1 MAHRAVDIAS
11 DKQALDILLLDIKGI
26 CSFADYFVICSGE
39 SDRQLKAILESI
51 EETLR
56 KEARLKLRHEGDVD
70 TGWVLLDGGDV
81 VIHIFSPEQRHFYQ
95 LEELWGKA
103 TPVLRIQ

>member
-1 MAHRAVDIAS
+1 M
-11 DKQALDILLLDIKGI
+11 LDMRGLS
-26 CSFADYFVICSGE
+26 SFTDYFVICSGE
-39 SDRQLKAILESI
+39 SDRQLKAILDTI

-56 KEARLKLRHEGDVD
+56 KEARLKLRHEGDVG

-81 VIHIFSPEQRHFYQ
+81 IIHVFSPEQRHFYQ
-95 LEELWGKA
+95 LEELWSKA